1 MADGGG
7 ELHHSSSSGW
17 PAHARTQE
25 TIQRFQ
31 RWLSGCAPIISLAAQ
46 SLLPL
51 ESEQNIQLAERN
63 THGWTPS
70 PNKAIREGFAPFL
83 GTKKN
88 PCCQDGFQVF
98 LLLWLRRASLQ
109 MKRYQFYPS
118 WGRRRVRASD
128 TDISAFKVAFVTP
141 LTSLWDDCEELRYR
155 EGDVSF

>member
-1 MADGGG
+1 MADRGG

-25 TIQRFQ
+25 IIQRLQ
-31 RWLSGCAPIISLAAQ
+31 RWLSGCAPIISLTEQ

-70 PNKAIREGFAPFL
+70 PIKAIREGFTPFL
-83 GTKKN
+83 QKKKKKKI
-88 PCCQDGFQVF
+88 PCYQDGSQVF
-98 LLLWLRRASLQ
+98 VLLQLRRASLQ

-118 WGRRRVRASD
+118 WGRRGVRGSD
-128 TDISAFKVAFVTP
+128 RNFCFQSCLCDPS
-141 LTSLWDDCEELRYR
+141 Y
-155 EGDVSF
+155 